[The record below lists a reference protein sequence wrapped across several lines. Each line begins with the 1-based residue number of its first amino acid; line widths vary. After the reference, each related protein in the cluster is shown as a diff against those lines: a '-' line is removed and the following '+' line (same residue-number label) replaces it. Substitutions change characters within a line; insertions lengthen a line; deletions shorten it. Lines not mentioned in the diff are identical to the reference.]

1 MNQIGR
7 FEGERMCESIVV
19 DEGQN
24 TIGSDFFSKLKN
36 TLVIHQCFDIKIVNM
51 MDTKKDLE
59 KYKKLAE

>member
-1 MNQIGR
+1 
-7 FEGERMCESIVV
+7 MCESIVV

-51 MDTKKDLE
+51 MDTQKDIE
-59 KYKKLAE
+59 KYKKIAE